1 MTTIIETPQIYDI
14 IKGKQLFLRLF
25 LLSLQ
30 HQLTSNMVKEE
41 RFVCP
46 YKVYDRE
53 DELAPQDAELM
64 RRAHEA
70 TKNSYAPY
78 SKFYVGAAVR
88 LANGVVVTGSNVE
101 NAAYPSGLCAERVA
115 MFAAMAQYPG
125 VALEA
130 LAVTAHSATKTIEEP
145 VAPCGACRQVMVE
158 VEQLSKQPLKVL
170 CQGETGPIMVFD
182 GIESLMPFIFL
193 DKFL

>member
-1 MTTIIETPQIYDI
+1 M
-14 IKGKQLFLRLF
+14 R
-25 LLSLQ
+25 
-30 HQLTSNMVKEE
+30 KEH
-41 RFVCP
+41 FICP
-46 YKVYDRE
+46 YTLYE
-53 DELAPQDAELM
+53 SLDELEPRDAELM
-64 RRAHEA
+64 RLAHEA
-70 TKNSYAPY
+70 TKRSYAPY

-88 LANGVVVTGSNVE
+88 LVNGEIVTGNNIE

-125 VALEA
+125 VPFEA
-130 LAVTAHSATKTIEEP
+130 LAVTAQSTTKIIDEP

-158 VEQLSKQPLKVL
+158 VEQQSKRPLRVL

-182 GIESLMPFIFL
+182 GIESLVPFIFL